1 MGHAERHLRAGI
13 RLLALVQD
21 VAILGIAIAALG
33 AVEVTRAPRRAL
45 VLAAAAAARNGAGGR
60 YASRAQGDI
69 DAVRAA
75 ATAAL
80 GAGQA
85 ATAWEEGSRLLFTQ
99 AAALALGRSPGGTT
113 AAPGGLSRRELEV
126 AGLVASGLTNA
137 QVAHRLQLSH
147 RTVENHVAH
156 ALAKLGARN
165 RTELAARLADR
176 SVAE

>member
-1 MGHAERHLRAGI
+1 M
-13 RLLALVQD
+13 
-21 VAILGIAIAALG
+21 
-33 AVEVTRAPRRAL
+33 
-45 VLAAAAAARNGAGGR
+45 LAAAATARSGTGGR
-60 YASRAQGDI
+60 YAARAQGDI

-75 ATAAL
+75 ATTAVGADKAA
-80 GAGQA
+80 A
-85 ATAWEEGSRLLFTQ
+85 AWQEGSRLLLGE
-99 AAALALGRSPGGTT
+99 AAAFALGRPPGRTI

-137 QVAHRLQLSH
+137 QVAHQLHLSP

-176 SVAE
+176 SVSG